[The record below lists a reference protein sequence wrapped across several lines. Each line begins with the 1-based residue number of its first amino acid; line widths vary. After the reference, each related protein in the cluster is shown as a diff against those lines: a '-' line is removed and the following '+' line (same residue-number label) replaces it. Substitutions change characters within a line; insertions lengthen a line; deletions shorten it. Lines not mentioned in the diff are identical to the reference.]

1 MKTLYRS
8 IINKNAINSQKRTTA
23 YFYRELILCS
33 LAIFIST
40 LFLSCSSTKYI
51 PIEKTK
57 TVYQNRIDT
66 IKQIDSIFNEKTTI
80 IREADSSLVQQLGL
94 KLKTNEKAI
103 LVLKKELEKQTH
115 NKLESIHDTVLVK
128 DSIPIPYPIE
138 KQLTKW
144 QQFKL
149 DFSDVVFS
157 VFLLIIIICI
167 VYIFINR
174 KK

>member
-1 MKTLYRS
+1 MKTLYKS
-8 IINKNAINSQKRTTA
+8 IINKPAI
-23 YFYRELILCS
+23 YFFKKFILGS
-33 LAIFIST
+33 MVIFIST

-57 TVYQNRIDT
+57 TVYQNRVDT

-103 LVLKKELEKQTH
+103 LILKKELEKQTH
-115 NKLESIHDTVLVK
+115 NKLESMHDTVLVK
-128 DSIPIPYPIE
+128 DSIPIPYPVE

-149 DFSDVVFS
+149 DFSDIVFS
-157 VFLLIIIICI
+157 VFLLILIVCM

>member
-1 MKTLYRS
+1 MKTLYKS
-8 IINKNAINSQKRTTA
+8 IINKPAI
-23 YFYRELILCS
+23 YFFRKFILGS
-33 LAIFIST
+33 MVIFIST

-66 IKQIDSIFNEKTTI
+66 IRQIDSVFNEKTTI

-103 LVLKKELEKQTH
+103 LILKKELEKQTH
-115 NKLESIHDTVLVK
+115 NKLESMHDTVLVK
-128 DSIPIPYPIE
+128 DSIPIPYPVE

-157 VFLLIIIICI
+157 IFLLIIIVCM

>member
-1 MKTLYRS
+1 MKTLYKS
-8 IINKNAINSQKRTTA
+8 TINKPAI
-23 YFYRELILCS
+23 YFFKKFILGS
-33 LAIFIST
+33 MVIFIST

-66 IKQIDSIFNEKTTI
+66 IKQIDSVFNEKTTI
-80 IREADSSLVQQLGL
+80 IREADSTLVQQLGL

-103 LVLKKELEKQTH
+103 LILKKELEKQTH

-128 DSIPIPYPIE
+128 DSIPIPYPVE

-157 VFLLIIIICI
+157 VFLLILIVCM